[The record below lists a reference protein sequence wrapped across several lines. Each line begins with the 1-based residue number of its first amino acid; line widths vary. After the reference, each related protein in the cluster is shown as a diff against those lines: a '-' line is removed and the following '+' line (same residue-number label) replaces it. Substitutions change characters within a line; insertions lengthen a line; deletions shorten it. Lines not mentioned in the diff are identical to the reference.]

1 MNLVQFFEQIARF
14 FLSNKVNERFAQKN
28 ERFDH
33 SLIYHKQPEQIAQS
47 HSFVMSDLSEFAH
60 SRSFVLSDLSESL
73 TVAHLIWAIWAN
85 EQMSDE
91 WNPNTALACLWLSWT
106 FLDLILSYLL
116 FTALQP
122 KFYILRSKKWY
133 EIYICTQL
141 DLGSKTLGLPQLL
154 WTFLDLRL
162 SGTAFDCLGLF

>member
-1 MNLVQFFEQIARF
+1 MILVTLFWVNHSFFVRKWVIRSKKQVICSFAHLRVSWATWANRSQSLICHERP
-14 FLSNKVNERFAQKN
+14 ERFAH
-28 ERFDH
+28 R
-33 SLIYHKQPEQIAQS
+33 
-47 HSFVMSDLSEFAH
+47 
-60 SRSFVLSDLSESL
+60 RSFVGSDQRESF

-141 DLGSKTLGLPQLL
+141 DLISKTLGLPQLL

>member
-1 MNLVQFFEQIARF
+1 MSDSLKKT
-14 FLSNKVNERFAQKN
+14 S
-28 ERFDH
+28 D
-33 SLIYHKQPEQIAQS
+33 SLIR
-47 HSFVMSDLSEFAH
+47 SFTSIMSNLSKSLTVAH
-60 SRSFVLSDLSESL
+60 LAWATWAYAHRRSFVGSDQRESL

-133 EIYICTQL
+133 EIYICTKL

>member
-1 MNLVQFFEQIARF
+1 MILVQFFEQIARF

-33 SLIYHKQPEQIAQS
+33 SLIYHEQPEQIAQS

-85 EQMSDE
+85 
-91 WNPNTALACLWLSWT
+91 
-106 FLDLILSYLL
+106 
-116 FTALQP
+116 
-122 KFYILRSKKWY
+122 
-133 EIYICTQL
+133 
-141 DLGSKTLGLPQLL
+141 
-154 WTFLDLRL
+154 
-162 SGTAFDCLGLF
+162 